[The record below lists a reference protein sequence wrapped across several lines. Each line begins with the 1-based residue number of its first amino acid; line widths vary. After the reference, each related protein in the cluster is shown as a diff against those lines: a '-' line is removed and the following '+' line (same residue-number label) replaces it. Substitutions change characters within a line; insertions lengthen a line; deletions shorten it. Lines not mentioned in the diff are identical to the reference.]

1 LKIDAFRLLLGGGRS
16 DHKQETA
23 LQAEHLIHLHVG
35 VIVATSWGGS
45 RVSLTRDRREIFLH
59 TECIHC

>member
-1 LKIDAFRLLLGGGRS
+1 LGGGRS